1 MNGSPTTTSRHNA
14 LRSGALALALSLM
27 PVAAAHA
34 LDLQV
39 PSAGGPVLRNDAGE
53 LRALENRLQRQR
65 YQERQQRFREEERLS
80 LQPLRRQAPEVPVV
94 RPGCRIQVYGNIQ
107 SCR

>member
-1 MNGSPTTTSRHNA
+1 MNGSPTTTSRHKA

-27 PVAAAHA
+27 PAATAHA

-39 PSAGGPVLRNDAGE
+39 PSAGGAALRNDAGE

-80 LQPLRRQAPEVPVV
+80 IQPRRQLPQVPVV
-94 RPGCRIQVYGNIQ
+94 RPGCRMQVYGNIQ